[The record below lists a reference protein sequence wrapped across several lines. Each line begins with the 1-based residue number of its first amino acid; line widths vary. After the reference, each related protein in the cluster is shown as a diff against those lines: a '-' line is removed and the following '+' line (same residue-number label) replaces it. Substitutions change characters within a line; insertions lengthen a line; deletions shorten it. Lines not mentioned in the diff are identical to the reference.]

1 MIGLLQGEVFSVTE
15 DSLYLLVNGVGY
27 EVAST
32 HPNIDQW
39 STLVGEKVT
48 IWIYTHVRED
58 EITLFGF
65 QSQEEKS
72 FFLSLLKVNGV
83 GPRLAM
89 NILSG
94 ASLNSIRLM
103 IENSD
108 AKGLSQ
114 IPKVGK
120 KTAEQMI
127 LTLKGKLVQIEKEKP
142 VVQRQ
147 HHREVVFA
155 LTNLGFK
162 PSDVEQYVAEL
173 PTEIVLEEAIRQGLQ
188 KFSQSLKTK

>member
-1 MIGLLQGEVFSVTE
+1 MIGLLQGEILTVTE

-27 EVAST
+27 EILASR
-32 HPNIDQW
+32 PNLDMWMTALGQK
-39 STLVGEKVT
+39 TVV
-48 IWIYTHVRED
+48 WIYTHVRED
-58 EITLFGF
+58 EMTLFGF
-65 QSQEEKS
+65 QSREEKD

-83 GPRLAM
+83 GPRLGM

-94 ASLNSIRLM
+94 ASLSAIRQM
-103 IENSD
+103 IENGD

-142 VVQRQ
+142 SVQK
-147 HHREVVFA
+147 HREVVFA
-155 LTNLGFK
+155 LTNLGFR
-162 PSDVEQYVAEL
+162 STEVEQFVMDL
-173 PTEIVLEEAIRQGLQ
+173 PADIVLEEAIRQGLQ
-188 KFSQSLKTK
+188 KFSQGMKVK

>member
-1 MIGLLQGEVFSVTE
+1 MIGLLQGEIHSVTE
-15 DSLYLLVNGVGY
+15 DSLYLLVHGVGY
-27 EVAST
+27 EIVGSN
-32 HPNIDQW
+32 PNLDVW
-39 STLVGEKVT
+39 STALGQKITV
-48 IWIYTHVRED
+48 WIYTHVRED
-58 EITLFGF
+58 EMTLFGF
-65 QSQEEKS
+65 QSLEEKN

-94 ASLNSIRLM
+94 ASLSAVRTM

-142 VVQRQ
+142 TVPR
-147 HHREVVFA
+147 HREVVYA
-155 LTNLGFK
+155 LTNLGFR
-162 PSDVEQYVAEL
+162 STDVEQFVAEL
-173 PTEIVLEEAIRQGLQ
+173 PLETVLEEGIRMGLQ

>member
-1 MIGLLQGEVFSVTE
+1 MIGLLQGEILTVTE
-15 DSLYLLVNGVGY
+15 ESVYLLVAGVGY
-27 EVAST
+27 EILASR
-32 HPNIDQW
+32 PNLEMW
-39 STLVGEKVT
+39 STALGQKTV

-58 EITLFGF
+58 EMTLFGF
-65 QSQEEKS
+65 QSREEKE

-83 GPRLAM
+83 GPRLGM

-94 ASLNSIRLM
+94 ASLSSIRQM
-103 IENSD
+103 IENGD

-142 VVQRQ
+142 VAQR
-147 HHREVVFA
+147 HREVVFA

-162 PSDVEQYVAEL
+162 PTEVEQFVAEL
-173 PTEIVLEEAIRQGLQ
+173 PAEIVLEEAIRQGLQ
-188 KFSQSLKTK
+188 KFSQGIKLK